1 MVPTRKDV
9 RPYYRETKEMAKA
22 RIFISYDYDNDRNY
36 KNLLVAWDKNS
47 EFDFSFY
54 DESVDVSVNS
64 TDAAAIKRVIS
75 ARISNASHFLCLVGQ
90 ETHRS
95 QWVAWEIERAKELK
109 KKLVAVKIKRT
120 NTSPSGL
127 LYARVSWA
135 MSFTFDSIKKA
146 IEGS

>member
-1 MVPTRKDV
+1 
-9 RPYYRETKEMAKA
+9 MAKPK
-22 RIFISYDYDNDRNY
+22 IFISYDYDNDKNY

-54 DESVDVSVNS
+54 DESVDVSVDS

-75 ARISNASHFLCLVGQ
+75 ARIGGATHFLCLVGKK
-90 ETHRS
+90 THS
-95 QWVAWEIERAKELK
+95 SDWVAWEIEKAKELK
-109 KKLVAVKIKRT
+109 KKLVAVKIDRE

-127 LYARVSWA
+127 IGAGVSWA

-146 IEGS
+146 IEGA

>member
-1 MVPTRKDV
+1 
-9 RPYYRETKEMAKA
+9 MAKPK
-22 RIFISYDYDNDRNY
+22 IFISYDYDNDKHY

-54 DESVDVSVNS
+54 DESVDVSVDS

-75 ARISNASHFLCLVGQ
+75 ARIGGATHFLCLVGKKTQ
-90 ETHRS
+90 RS
-95 QWVAWEIERAKELK
+95 GWVAWEIEKAKELK
-109 KKLVAVKIKRT
+109 KKLVAVKIDRE

-127 LYARVSWA
+127 IGAGVSWA

-146 IEGS
+146 IEGA

>member
-1 MVPTRKDV
+1 
-9 RPYYRETKEMAKA
+9 MAKP
-22 RIFISYDYDNDRNY
+22 RIFISYDYDNDKHY

-54 DESVDVSVNS
+54 DESVDVSVDS

-75 ARISNASHFLCLVGQ
+75 ARIGGATHLLCLVGKK
-90 ETHRS
+90 THTS
-95 QWVAWEIERAKELK
+95 GWVAWEIEKAKELK
-109 KKLVAVKIKRT
+109 KKLVAVKIDRE

-127 LYARVSWA
+127 IGAGVSWA

-146 IEGS
+146 VEGA

>member
-1 MVPTRKDV
+1 
-9 RPYYRETKEMAKA
+9 MAKPK
-22 RIFISYDYDNDRNY
+22 IFISYDYDNDKHY

-54 DESVDVSVNS
+54 DESVDVSVDS

-75 ARISNASHFLCLVGQ
+75 ARIGGATHFLCLVGKK
-90 ETHRS
+90 THS
-95 QWVAWEIERAKELK
+95 SHWVAWEIEKAKEPK
-109 KKLVAVKIKRT
+109 KKLVAVKIDRE

-127 LYARVSWA
+127 IGAGVSWA

-146 IEGS
+146 VEGA